1 MEILKKNKIE
11 FFFVF
16 FLTFGYIFVY
26 ALAMPLGTL
35 NKYFSVPFRMLML
48 LVSGY
53 IIYRNFDNIKK
64 RKLTVIFTALFWMF
78 YLFKTIYSF
87 NNDAYLPKAM
97 KNEYEIYIRILFLN
111 MLPYIA
117 ILSIN
122 FSKEIVVKLNELIFN
137 FLLIMLGISC
147 LYTIF
152 VWNIYHQSSGVFFSY
167 YISVGHYGLSLLI
180 ISVFFYFQSPK
191 KLLKPI
197 LGILLGI
204 FTIVTSSA
212 RSPMLAAFII
222 LIVLL
227 LMYANTLKYWIL
239 LLSFALL
246 FVIGIYYVKQ
256 TSFSEFGFFKRM
268 YDAIFEG
275 NAYGRSYYL
284 SKGWHVF
291 KDNVFVGGRVL
302 FEDGMYPHN
311 IFVEVLMSMGLVGI
325 ILFFFYFKDLSKFKI
340 DFLKSKIYYLPF
352 VLFFIQYFV
361 LVLTSYAI
369 FANMEFWSFSA
380 VFVSIILF
388 CYDEKIKS
396 NDSRGYTTGN
406 H

>member
-1 MEILKKNKIE
+1 MEILKKSKIE
-11 FFFVF
+11 FFFIF

-26 ALAMPLGTL
+26 SLAMPLGTL
-35 NKYFSVPFRMLML
+35 NKYFSIPFRIIML

-53 IIYRNFDNIKK
+53 IIFRNFENIRK
-64 RKLTVIFTALFWMF
+64 RKFTLIFTALFWIF
-78 YLFKTIYSF
+78 YFSKAIYSF
-87 NNDAYLPKAM
+87 QHDVYLPKAS

-111 MLPYIA
+111 LIPYIA

-122 FSKEIVVKLNELIFN
+122 LSKEVMIKLNSLVFN
-137 FLLIMLGISC
+137 FLLIILGISC

-180 ISVFFYFQSPK
+180 ISVFYYFQSPQ
-191 KLLKPI
+191 KLIKPT
-197 LGILLGI
+197 LGALLGI

-227 LMYANTLKYWIL
+227 LIYANKTKYWMV
-239 LLSFALL
+239 LLSSGLL
-246 FVIGIYYVKQ
+246 FIVGIYYLNQ

-284 SKGWHVF
+284 SKGWDVF
-291 KDNVFVGGRVL
+291 KNNIFVGGRIL

-311 IFVEVLMSMGLVGI
+311 IFVEILMSMGLIGMV
-325 ILFFFYFKDLSKFKI
+325 LFFLYFKDLRKFKI
-340 DFLKSKIYYLPF
+340 SFMKDNIYYLPF
-352 VLFFIQYFV
+352 ILFFIQYFI
-361 LVLTSYAI
+361 LVLTSYTI
-369 FANMEFWSFSA
+369 FANMEFWSFAA

>member
-1 MEILKKNKIE
+1 MI
-11 FFFVF
+11 
-16 FLTFGYIFVY
+16 
-26 ALAMPLGTL
+26 
-35 NKYFSVPFRMLML
+35 
-48 LVSGY
+48 
-53 IIYRNFDNIKK
+53 
-64 RKLTVIFTALFWMF
+64 
-78 YLFKTIYSF
+78 
-87 NNDAYLPKAM
+87 
-97 KNEYEIYIRILFLN
+97 
-111 MLPYIA
+111 
-117 ILSIN
+117 
-122 FSKEIVVKLNELIFN
+122 KLNSLVFN
-137 FLLIMLGISC
+137 FLLIILGISC

-180 ISVFFYFQSPK
+180 ISVFYYFQSPQ
-191 KLLKPI
+191 KLIKPT
-197 LGILLGI
+197 LGALLGI

-227 LMYANTLKYWIL
+227 LIYANKTKYWMV
-239 LLSFALL
+239 LLSSGLL
-246 FVIGIYYVKQ
+246 FIVGIYYLNQ

-284 SKGWHVF
+284 SKGWDVF
-291 KDNVFVGGRVL
+291 KNNIFVGGRIL

-311 IFVEVLMSMGLVGI
+311 IFVEILMSMGLIGMV
-325 ILFFFYFKDLSKFKI
+325 LFFLYFKDLRKFKI
-340 DFLKSKIYYLPF
+340 SFMKDNIYYLPF
-352 VLFFIQYFV
+352 ILFFIQYFI
-361 LVLTSYAI
+361 LVLTSYTI
-369 FANMEFWSFSA
+369 FANMEFWSFAA